1 MKKLFKTGHT
11 LSIEDFTSLQLTGSY
26 KLLKLGPDFAII
38 KSGDYIIE
46 ASGEDLTV
54 DTLSE
59 EVAIISFREITALSL
74 KLDEQQ
80 GTFYGE

>member
-1 MKKLFKTGHT
+1 MKKLFKIGHT
-11 LSIEDFTSLQLTGSY
+11 LSIDDYTSLHLTGSY

-59 EVAIISFREITALSL
+59 EVAVFSFREITAISL

-80 GTFYGE
+80 GSFYGE